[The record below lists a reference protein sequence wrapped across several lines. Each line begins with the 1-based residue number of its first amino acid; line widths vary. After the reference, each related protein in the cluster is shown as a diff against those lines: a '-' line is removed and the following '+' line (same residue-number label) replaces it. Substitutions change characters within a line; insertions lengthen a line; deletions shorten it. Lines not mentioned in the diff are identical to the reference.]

1 MGLVRPRHGR
11 LVAGVCAGIG
21 RATNTDPLLWRVLI
35 GVLAIFGIGIAL
47 YLGAW
52 LLTPAE
58 GDTASPIESLIG
70 RGQSSTSTGLTVGLV
85 VFTIVCIGALTDNW
99 IVPVVAIV
107 AATVVILTNPRSRN
121 WTGTPAQVPGSEPL
135 TEPVPVTHPTTVTGY
150 QPPFA
155 PHGPYSPA
163 LPPVPPIPAK
173 PPKVKRE
180 RSRLSRLVM
189 GLILLAMG
197 LLGLAD
203 LAGASVPMTAYAAVA
218 LLIIGLGLLIGTWL
232 GRARGLIFIGVVLSL
247 LLPILA
253 DEDFRDRSAPSMTS
267 VYWVPA
273 SINEVSEV
281 YDNRFG
287 DATLD
292 LSNVDFT
299 GKKKVIRV
307 EVGVG
312 YLRVILPENVDVVV
326 HSTVKFGNADVLGH
340 SINGAN
346 VENSQSDLGLDG
358 EGGGN
363 LELQLNVRAGNAEVT
378 R

>member
-1 MGLVRPRHGR
+1 LVRPRHGR

-47 YLGAW
+47 YAGAW

-70 RGQSSTSTGLTVGLV
+70 RGHSSTSAALTIGLV

-107 AATVVILTNPRSRN
+107 AVTVVILANPRARHWN
-121 WTGTPAQVPGSEPL
+121 AAPARVPGPEPQ
-135 TEPVPVTHPTTVTGY
+135 TEPIAVTPPVAATGY

-155 PHGPYSPA
+155 PHGPYAPA
-163 LPPVPPIPAK
+163 PPPVPPIPAK

-180 RSRLSRLVM
+180 RSRLGRLVM

-197 LLGLAD
+197 VLGLAD

-218 LLIIGLGLLIGTWL
+218 LLIIGLGLLLGTWL
-232 GRARGLIFIGVVLSL
+232 GRARGLILIGVVLSVA
-247 LLPILA
+247 LPILA
-253 DEDFRDRSAPSMTS
+253 DEDFRDRSTPSVS
-267 VYWVPA
+267 PIYWVPT
-273 SINEVSEV
+273 SVDEVSEV

-299 GKKKVIRV
+299 GQKKIVRV

-312 YLRVILPENVDVVV
+312 SLRVILPERVDVVV
-326 HSTVKFGNADVLGH
+326 HTTVRLGNADVLGH
-340 SINGAN
+340 SLNGAN
-346 VENSQSDLGLDG
+346 VENSQRDLGTDG

-363 LELQLNVRAGNAEVT
+363 LELQLTVRAGNAQVT